1 MNKKVNQKYISGY
14 VGVIGKTNAG
24 KSTLVNTLVGEKVA
38 IVSSKTQT
46 TRNNILGILTSENY
60 QLIFVDTPGIHKSQ
74 NNLDRKMNKN
84 VRNAVSAVD
93 IIIYLVDSSKKSYQD
108 DLEYVK
114 KLNTPIIVVLSKV
127 DKVKKS
133 SLFNM
138 ISSFANVANIKDIIP
153 ISVFKNI
160 NINVLLDCILKLL
173 PTSSEKNFAF
183 SEDMYTDRSTKF
195 LIAEIIREKALIN
208 LQDEIPHGVAVD
220 IKTFEEKKR
229 HIYILADIICEKES
243 HKNIIIGKQGSMIKK
258 ISISA
263 REEIEKLLQ
272 RKVMLETWVRVK
284 KNWRQLEQIDFG
296 EDLN

>member
-1 MNKKVNQKYISGY
+1 MNKKLNQKYISGY

-60 QLIFVDTPGIHKSQ
+60 QLIFVDTPGIHKSL

-173 PTSSEKNFAF
+173 PTTSEKNFVF